1 MLLLLCPLLL
11 RVRPT
16 ELCDLDTNTILHVLM
31 QLWEPSKLEEE
42 LKVYEERSKYDRCKP
57 KQS

>member
-1 MLLLLCPLLL
+1 MFLLLRPLLL

-16 ELCDLDTNTILHVLM
+16 ELCDFDTNTILHVLV
-31 QLWEPSKLEEE
+31 QLREPSKFEEK